1 MAKKLLSIIAL
12 ISLAVINF
20 LYYNEFIGESRV
32 FVINGKSSGVI
43 SCDYKDWAFCDGV
56 SFEIHKTRTQFLNGL
71 NAKLVAVEEVGNVI
85 NYYYY
90 SKKIAKKEVVGGRMV
105 NIHIAVR
112 GEQSLVGIP
121 FIYSGY

>member
-1 MAKKLLSIIAL
+1 MKGRKIGLLIIAL

-56 SFEIHKTRTQFLNGL
+56 SFEIHKPRTQFLNGL

-85 NYYYY
+85 NYDYY
-90 SKKIAKKEVVGGRMV
+90 SKKIAKKEYKKCLSYYHRNFVFVWF
-105 NIHIAVR
+105 H
-112 GEQSLVGIP
+112 
-121 FIYSGY
+121 